1 MLEMQWITGFEFSL
15 GINCKA
21 VSFCAQN
28 RVHVAE
34 VFSSLKFMS
43 FHTAQSVA
51 SVFVVV
57 TGWN

>member
-15 GINCKA
+15 GISCKA
-21 VSFCAQN
+21 VSFCAQS

-34 VFSSLKFMS
+34 IFRSLEFMS
-43 FHTAQSVA
+43 SHTAQSVV

-57 TGWN
+57 TG